1 MVLIIALVSI
11 ALLGFSF
18 GASGDV
24 SLTQSQAYWKGT
36 EPLSI
41 GEDSGAYFY
50 VIGSDPDPYE
60 IFYFRIRNS
69 GSYPLRL
76 TKMFGGGAEISTY
89 WKEGATVDNMTST
102 YIYPG
107 KETCFGEYWLPGQ
120 ACKARH
126 VLFRLKNAS
135 TWEGVLNGADGIC
148 GPDGKGEVT
157 INDFGFEFIQ
167 YADNLPIVKRQIGE
181 KPLKIK
187 CVGICHGTA
196 APVYCI

>member
-76 TKMFGGGAEISTY
+76 TKMFGGGSGDLHLLERGGHCRQHDFHLYLS
-89 WKEGATVDNMTST
+89 
-102 YIYPG
+102 
-107 KETCFGEYWLPGQ
+107 
-120 ACKARH
+120 
-126 VLFRLKNAS
+126 
-135 TWEGVLNGADGIC
+135 WEGNVL
-148 GPDGKGEVT
+148 
-157 INDFGFEFIQ
+157 
-167 YADNLPIVKRQIGE
+167 R
-181 KPLKIK
+181 
-187 CVGICHGTA
+187 
-196 APVYCI
+196 